1 MKPLLLYLNIVGP
14 IENREIGETV
24 HQIEMGITR
33 KDSAKP
39 DMTRMAVPT
48 ATMGEALDIVVPNIK
63 AFIEKYYPQ
72 PK

>member
-1 MKPLLLYLNIVGP
+1 MKPLLLFFNCVGP
-14 IENREIGETV
+14 IKHPEHGWV
-24 HQIEMGITR
+24 HQIEMGVTR

-72 PK
+72 AK

>member
-1 MKPLLLYLNIVGP
+1 MKPLLLYLQIVGP

-33 KDSAKP
+33 KASAKP
-39 DMTRMAVPT
+39 DVTRMAVPT
-48 ATMGEALDIVVPNIK
+48 ATMGEALDIIVPNIK
-63 AFIEKYYPQ
+63 AFIAKYYPQ